1 MNTDSLHKKGEK
13 ECVLCGDI
21 ATHFP
26 VMSFFGEVKGYCCFD
41 YDCSET
47 TEGACA

>member
-1 MNTDSLHKKGEK
+1 MTTDSLYKKGEK

-26 VMSFFGEVKGYCCFD
+26 VMSFFGETKDYCCFC
-41 YDCSET
+41 YDCSEIAN
-47 TEGACA
+47 GACV